1 MSTTTTTACHCSRC
15 TIERAGV
22 AGPFTPAEFARL
34 GLAARVVT
42 PARDES
48 ASDDVGVKAAELGV
62 REAWEAWEPLQRA
75 WLQAVAAH
83 RQAEMP
89 TEERYYTDGRGGLFS
104 PGAVGRQRRVAEL
117 AEQVKAT
124 REAMEL
130 AWKDVVRAND
140 RAREALQA
148 ARVRVAESAR
158 GG

>member
-1 MSTTTTTACHCSRC
+1 
-15 TIERAGV
+15 
-22 AGPFTPAEFARL
+22 
-34 GLAARVVT
+34 
-42 PARDES
+42 
-48 ASDDVGVKAAELGV
+48 
-62 REAWEAWEPLQRA
+62 
-75 WLQAVAAH
+75 
-83 RQAEMP
+83 
-89 TEERYYTDGRGGLFS
+89 
-104 PGAVGRQRRVAEL
+104 VAEL